1 MTYGSYSSLVYP
13 PYDELWPKEFYPANA
28 ETLLPEE
35 FNMQFRLE
43 QARSFIWGMQP
54 TLANYHSFLY
64 DKRKSEMNFLED
76 LVKVRYNALDY
87 LLYGRFMGLPEF
99 DSKEVTIPISK
110 VSIYAGRTG
119 DMVTR
124 YEKTIRTL
132 LAGAWLS
139 REGNLGIAVTNI
151 SDEDAEISFMVDAG
165 KYGIP
170 ASGSVSLISS
180 GGKESLGQ
188 YSDHGEVKC
197 SVPAGRSYVIELS
210 K

>member
-1 MTYGSYSSLVYP
+1 MIVAIKYNEDNFYSNETYAKLGGIP
-13 PYDELWPKEFYPANA
+13 
-28 ETLLPEE
+28 
-35 FNMQFRLE
+35 
-43 QARSFIWGMQP
+43 
-54 TLANYHSFLY
+54 
-64 DKRKSEMNFLED
+64 KSEMAFLED
-76 LVKVRYNALDY
+76 LVKARYNALDY
-87 LLYGRFMGLPEF
+87 LLYGRFMGLLEF
-99 DSKEVTIPISK
+99 GSEEITIPISK

-124 YEKTIRTL
+124 YEKTIKTL

-151 SDEDAEISFMVDAG
+151 SDEEAEICFLVDAG

-180 GGKESLGQ
+180 EGKKSLGQ

-197 SVPAGRSYVIELS
+197 SVPARSNYVIELS